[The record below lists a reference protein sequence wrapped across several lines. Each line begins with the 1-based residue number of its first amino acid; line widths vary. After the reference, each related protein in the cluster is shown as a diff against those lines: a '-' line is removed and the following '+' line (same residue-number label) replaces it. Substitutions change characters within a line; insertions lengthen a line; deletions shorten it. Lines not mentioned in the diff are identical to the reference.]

1 MTGHGP
7 GAKWPTVKIA
17 GFFQELWTPGFGTP
31 VGSIHDFSAAT
42 RCHDESEIFEYL
54 RAGHE
59 VFTVMGAAVDVLD
72 PEQQFLSRDS
82 LLTDGEWMWRADLW
96 HYVRLHRVRLPN
108 EFNSEPFPTSGWK
121 RLDDG
126 DPLHAE
132 TVAEPGADRVTG

>member
-1 MTGHGP
+1 
-7 GAKWPTVKIA
+7 VKIA

-108 EFNSEPFPTSGWK
+108 EFNSEPFQPQVGKGSMTEILSTP
-121 RLDDG
+121 RRSRN
-126 DPLHAE
+126 
-132 TVAEPGADRVTG
+132 PGRIG